1 MQFIF
6 IVVAL
11 TGLLYL
17 LWSKR
22 TFDLFTAAYAGS
34 CVYFLPGFVGYLPD
48 GPRRDVAVD
57 IHPQT
62 YAAMLSVLVACL
74 LGAIVKDLF
83 GTKRVVVTRD
93 VANRYLPR
101 IALAIALSGVGMTL
115 FYSGYAL
122 FSHNKHV
129 LMETLTRWYI
139 LWVFGASLATVTAFL
154 HRQWVVFAVAG
165 TLLLFNVFIGF
176 RAAAAMTFIAVTM
189 LHLSQKGPRRLL
201 TGSKKP
207 LLIAL
212 MIGVFFFAYKKAYQS
227 MKLGDY
233 ETVRNNLV
241 DRDFYLRALF
251 ESEPFTTQSILNTI
265 IESDFHTGWN
275 HLLRGVVMQ
284 IIPISRGQ
292 RANFNDLFQNALYRD
307 HHAGMACNIWA
318 EMIAVAGWPLFLSF
332 LFLFV
337 LSLGFGERLI
347 KVQNLGTR
355 GAWALC
361 LSYWVFY
368 IHRNEL
374 TYQLN
379 LEKRVLMIW
388 LLSIVGT
395 MLFTGRSALRTPKPL
410 SLGRRIG

>member
-1 MQFIF
+1 
-6 IVVAL
+6 
-11 TGLLYL
+11 
-17 LWSKR
+17 
-22 TFDLFTAAYAGS
+22 
-34 CVYFLPGFVGYLPD
+34 
-48 GPRRDVAVD
+48 
-57 IHPQT
+57 
-62 YAAMLSVLVACL
+62 
-74 LGAIVKDLF
+74 
-83 GTKRVVVTRD
+83 
-93 VANRYLPR
+93 
-101 IALAIALSGVGMTL
+101 
-115 FYSGYAL
+115 
-122 FSHNKHV
+122 
-129 LMETLTRWYI
+129 
-139 LWVFGASLATVTAFL
+139 
-154 HRQWVVFAVAG
+154 
-165 TLLLFNVFIGF
+165 
-176 RAAAAMTFIAVTM
+176 
-189 LHLSQKGPRRLL
+189 
-201 TGSKKP
+201 
-207 LLIAL
+207 
-212 MIGVFFFAYKKAYQS
+212 
-227 MKLGDY
+227 
-233 ETVRNNLV
+233 
-241 DRDFYLRALF
+241 
-251 ESEPFTTQSILNTI
+251 
-265 IESDFHTGWN
+265 
-275 HLLRGVVMQ
+275 MQ